1 MTTRVIFILA
11 ILCTATVFGDSA
23 RENKGP
29 STMDA
34 ETERLVYP
42 EISYARAVA
51 KGRGGPAEPRQRAQ
65 EAVERWDNGTLDPE
79 PILLEAW
86 LQEGRRDEYSGRMM
100 YGLMG
105 KVSAEAPAVLNLFVV
120 DEDRDLLGVR
130 IREKYVLPNGI
141 ESSYEE
147 IYPAYVG
154 GVDKIAFLGAVCMPA
169 HFRSGNRVKD
179 EQRWQVYVDQA
190 GRDSDSG
197 KIPKPPLWI
206 TAPDPNA
213 VEVLISVYDRQG
225 HESSPIAVE
234 LRSGEPKTSTGF
246 SERQALKL
254 YEEHGADVARWPDE
268 PITPRPDNAALLYY
282 RAALSLPTVDP
293 CTVRIMDLMWSERE
307 PDDRVR
313 RYLADCVE
321 ATKLAQLAS
330 QIPECD
336 WGLIRDPLWEHA
348 PGRARPF
355 RELSRMLVA
364 SARTLAV
371 DGHYRAAL
379 ENGLTVR
386 RLAGHIGDDTY
397 LLYCISR
404 DVDYR
409 AMRGILDVLAKMPSE
424 PGLLAWLRDQLLAV
438 KGVPHRPEVSLAK
451 WRDRE
456 LLEWR
461 RHNGDRS
468 FDRTWALDQLTEQ
481 ESKKLADLTDAQLL
495 VYFLSRQRIRLDSQY
510 GLAVPDE
517 LLAKARN
524 QYDRFMGSAVRI
536 IESTAAYEKK
546 RIRLEEL
553 TQTSYE
559 STMHYDPIA
568 LLAFPGEGIQFY
580 HQFIVSDAAY
590 LNCALA
596 AIQIRQIADETGQLP
611 EAIPEGLPKDP
622 FTGKDLGY
630 KQTTQ
635 GFVLSFDPERLS
647 GIRVREFEFRF
658 DRP

>member
-105 KVSAEAPAVLNLFVV
+105 EVSAEAPAVLNLFVV

-213 VEVLISVYDRQG
+213 VEVLISVYDK
-225 HESSPIAVE
+225 I
-234 LRSGEPKTSTGF
+234 
-246 SERQALKL
+246 
-254 YEEHGADVARWPDE
+254 
-268 PITPRPDNAALLYY
+268 
-282 RAALSLPTVDP
+282 
-293 CTVRIMDLMWSERE
+293 
-307 PDDRVR
+307 
-313 RYLADCVE
+313 
-321 ATKLAQLAS
+321 
-330 QIPECD
+330 
-336 WGLIRDPLWEHA
+336 
-348 PGRARPF
+348 GRAH
-355 RELSRMLVA
+355 V
-364 SARTLAV
+364 
-371 DGHYRAAL
+371 
-379 ENGLTVR
+379 
-386 RLAGHIGDDTY
+386 
-397 LLYCISR
+397 
-404 DVDYR
+404 
-409 AMRGILDVLAKMPSE
+409 
-424 PGLLAWLRDQLLAV
+424 
-438 KGVPHRPEVSLAK
+438 
-451 WRDRE
+451 
-456 LLEWR
+456 
-461 RHNGDRS
+461 
-468 FDRTWALDQLTEQ
+468 
-481 ESKKLADLTDAQLL
+481 
-495 VYFLSRQRIRLDSQY
+495 
-510 GLAVPDE
+510 
-517 LLAKARN
+517 
-524 QYDRFMGSAVRI
+524 
-536 IESTAAYEKK
+536 
-546 RIRLEEL
+546 
-553 TQTSYE
+553 
-559 STMHYDPIA
+559 
-568 LLAFPGEGIQFY
+568 
-580 HQFIVSDAAY
+580 
-590 LNCALA
+590 
-596 AIQIRQIADETGQLP
+596 
-611 EAIPEGLPKDP
+611 
-622 FTGKDLGY
+622 
-630 KQTTQ
+630 
-635 GFVLSFDPERLS
+635 
-647 GIRVREFEFRF
+647 
-658 DRP
+658 